1 MMNEIKVLMLGG
13 KRCGKTTVLSSMFGS
28 INEALAGTGL
38 AINVDPET
46 SAALN
51 RARSVII
58 NKMREFEEPLTS
70 CEVEENPSDAARS
83 YSFYLNSMGD
93 GRTQGGI
100 VPFTIY
106 DIPGEWLTDENVGR
120 VKGLIKECQ
129 VIIIAI
135 DTPYLSAKMTD
146 KGYGQY
152 HEEANKP
159 VEITN
164 FFKDTLSVEDL
175 QDRMILFV
183 PLKCERYYHLD
194 RSKHL
199 REFGRRYMSEV
210 TKAVYEGYKDL
221 IHYLR
226 SCEEL
231 TNSCTI
237 AVTPIL
243 SAGGI
248 DFISFKWDEEAQKM
262 VSYYQAP
269 EFVRDDE
276 RGYCP
281 KFCEQ
286 PLVYILSYILYQVI
300 KNQQMNMNMNM
311 NNGRRLFHV
320 ASNMNTQ
327 QMQSAFMT
335 IRNKMK
341 RNNGIAI
348 DEDGYFIVQ
357 NPLNL

>member
-1 MMNEIKVLMLGG
+1 MNEIKVLMLGG

-28 INEALAGTGL
+28 INDALAGTGL

-46 SAALN
+46 NTALSK
-51 RARSVII
+51 ARSVII
-58 NKMREFEEPLTS
+58 NKMREFEKPLTS

-83 YSFYLNSMGD
+83 YSFYMTSAGD
-93 GRTQGGI
+93 GRSHGGNI
-100 VPFTIY
+100 PFKIY
-106 DIPGEWLTDENVGR
+106 DIPGEWLTDENSTK

-129 VIIIAI
+129 VILIAI
-135 DTPYLSAKMTD
+135 DTPYLFAKMTD

-152 HEEANKP
+152 HEQANKP

-210 TKAVYEGYKDL
+210 TKAVYAGYKDL

-226 SCEEL
+226 SCDEL
-231 TNSCTI
+231 INSCTI

-248 DFISFKWDEEAQKM
+248 DFISFKKDEATQKM

-286 PLVYILSYILYQVI
+286 PMVYILSYLLFQVVR
-300 KNQQMNMNMNM
+300 NQNVNT
-311 NNGRRLFHV
+311 NNNKKLFRFS
-320 ASNMNTQ
+320 SNMNQQ
-327 QMQSAFMT
+327 QMHGALMT
-335 IRNKMK
+335 IRSKMK
-341 RNNGIAI
+341 RNSGISI
-348 DEDGYFIVQ
+348 DEDGYFFIQ
-357 NPLNL
+357 NPHNL